1 MSMNKRSFLLGL
13 AAVPLAGCAGSF
25 RVSYDEGVSKSVSDQ
40 WRLSGLSVAV
50 PDDLTVSEANTLA
63 PDAHIVWREE
73 PLGDRRKQVGAIVR
87 EGLIRPFAEL
97 RGATPIHV
105 RAEVIHFHAVTP
117 RAVSVAP
124 AAVHNVRYALQ
135 IFNAQTRK
143 PLTEASNISADLDAF
158 VGASAVTAA
167 LQGQTQRV
175 RIVDHIARGQRG
187 WLGRGSEQRREFT
200 SLGR

>member
-1 MSMNKRSFLLGL
+1 MMMNKRGFLLGL
-13 AAVPLAGCAGSF
+13 AALPLAGCAGGF

-40 WRLSGLSVAV
+40 WRLSSISVNV
-50 PDDLTVSEANTLA
+50 PDDRTVSEANTLA

-73 PLGDRRKQVGAIVR
+73 PLGDRRAQVRAIVQ
-87 EGLIRPFAEL
+87 EGITRPFREL
-97 RGATPIHV
+97 RGSRGIHV
-105 RAEVIHFHAVTP
+105 RAQVIHFHAVTP

-135 IFNAQTRK
+135 IFDAQTRE
-143 PLTEASNISADLDAF
+143 PLTETSNISADLDAF

-175 RIVDHIARGQRG
+175 RIVDHIARVQRG
-187 WLGRGSEQRREFT
+187 WLGRGADLRREFT